1 MAECRLQNKVAI
13 ITGGGRGLGE
23 GITREFAAQGAA
35 IAIADINKNNAQAV
49 ADQITQDG
57 GKAIVVATDVTD
69 PAQVASSVT
78 HILDKLGTIDV
89 LVNCAGWNT
98 FKPVQDY
105 TLDDWEKIR
114 SLNLDGPWYMSKA
127 VMPTLIKKRYGKIVN
142 IGSGSGILAQ
152 PRMAAYGAAKHGL
165 VGMTKTLAVDLAQ
178 YQINVN
184 CICPATVLTPL
195 VMEATTQ
202 AFRDFQCER
211 IPMGRLGTVADIAK
225 AALFLSSADA
235 DWITGT
241 IMPVDGGLTCCAVAH
256 SIMD

>member
-1 MAECRLQNKVAI
+1 MADYQLQNKVAI

-23 GITREFAAQGAA
+23 GISKEFAAQGAS
-35 IAIADINKNNAQAV
+35 IAIADINREGAQTV

-57 GKAIVVATDVTD
+57 GEAIVAHTDVAD
-69 PAQVASSVT
+69 PDRVASTVAQ
-78 HILDKLGTIDV
+78 ILEQLGTLDI
-89 LVNCAGWNT
+89 LVNCVGWNT

-105 TLDDWEKIR
+105 TLDDWEEIR

-127 VMPTLIKKRYGKIVN
+127 VMPTLIEKHYGKIVN
-142 IGSGSGILAQ
+142 IGSGSSILAQ
-152 PRMAAYGAAKHGL
+152 PRMAAYGTAKHGL

-202 AFRDFQCER
+202 AFRDFQSER

-225 AALFLSSADA
+225 AALFLASADA
-235 DWITGT
+235 DWITGA
-241 IMPVDGGLTCCAVAH
+241 ILPVDGGLTCCAVAH
-256 SIMD
+256 PVMD